1 MFPVNCNNSVILV
14 SQDDIESLKSSVT
27 LGAKV
32 EKRVI
37 VSQLLHSC
45 SSSSISTNST
55 ELGVLSEF
63 NCTNSVIMR
72 NPLEMLS
79 YEALQNSFDAVDGT
93 ALSTTNKPENE
104 VYIEILKELRSINGK
119 LSRIEKRVDD
129 VSKRLRRLEDSESL
143 SNGLAGLR
151 LVEDVVSPFIE

>member
-1 MFPVNCNNSVILV
+1 MFLVNCNNSVILV

-37 VSQLLHSC
+37 ASHLLHSC
-45 SSSSISTNST
+45 SRSSISTNST
-55 ELGVLSEF
+55 ELGVLNEF

-93 ALSTTNKPENE
+93 ALSTNKPENE

-119 LSRIEKRVDD
+119 LSRIEKKVDD